1 MKILVINIKYL
12 GDLIITTPA
21 LRALRNSYLDAE
33 IIVMVRNGFEDVF
46 KYNPDVDGIISF
58 NPQIKG
64 KKSIKKLIEGIKFF
78 SKIQKEK
85 FDVVIALHPGDRI
98 AFLSWLS
105 RAKIRIAPRKQ
116 NFSFLFNKKVDVL
129 EDSISYI
136 DYYSKIVESFNVKV
150 GSKETEFFI
159 SEKEIKWAEEFFINN
174 SLNGKEVLCIHPG
187 ASEPSKVWK
196 KENFIELINLLKQK
210 SSLKIL
216 LISGPADIQIC
227 NSILSETHDVTFYYS
242 ESILNTAALLKK
254 SSLLLTHDTGTRHLA
269 VALKVPVL
277 ALMPDDNSKCWDFY
291 SEADKHYSL
300 IGQRIKNDNESFL
313 SNIKVEQV
321 YDEIGEILNLW

>member
-12 GDLIITTPA
+12 GDLIISTPA
-21 LRALRNSYLDAE
+21 LRALRNSYLNAE
-33 IIVMVRNGFEDVF
+33 IIVMVRNGFEDVL
-46 KYNPDVDGIISF
+46 KYNPYINGIITF

-78 SKIQKEK
+78 FKIRKEK

-105 RAKIRIAPRKQ
+105 QAKIRIAPRKQ
-116 NFSFLFNKKVDVL
+116 NFSFLLNKKVDVL

-136 DYYSKIVESFNVKV
+136 DYYNKIIESFNVKV
-150 GSKETEFFI
+150 DSKTTEFFI

-174 SLNGKEVLCIHPG
+174 CLNDKEVLCIHPG

-196 KENFIELINLLKQK
+196 KENFIKLINLLKQK

-216 LISGPADIQIC
+216 LISGPADILVC
-227 NSILSETHDVTFYYS
+227 NAILSDTQDIIFYYS

-269 VALKVPVL
+269 IALKVPVL

-291 SEADKHYSL
+291 SEEERHYSL
-300 IGQRIKNDNESFL
+300 IGKRIKNDNESFL
-313 SNIKVEQV
+313 SNIQVEQV
-321 YDEIGEILNLW
+321 YDKIGEILNLW

>member
-12 GDLIITTPA
+12 GDLIISTPA
-21 LRALRNSYLDAE
+21 LRALRNKYLDAE

-46 KYNPDVDGIISF
+46 KYNPNVNSIISF

-64 KKSIKKLIEGIKFF
+64 KKSIKKFLEGLRFF
-78 SKIQKEK
+78 YKIRKEK

-105 RAKIRIAPRKQ
+105 QAKIRIAPRKQ

-129 EDSISYI
+129 EDTISYI
-136 DYYSKIVESFNVKV
+136 DYYNKIVESFNVKV
-150 GSKETEFFI
+150 DSKETEFFI
-159 SEKEIKWAEEFFINN
+159 SEKEIKWAEEFFSIN
-174 SLNGKEVLCIHPG
+174 SLDDKKVLSIHPG
-187 ASEPSKVWK
+187 ASEPSKIWE
-196 KENFIELINLLKQK
+196 KENFISLINLLKQK

-216 LISGPADIQIC
+216 LLSGPNDIQIC
-227 NSILSETHDVTFYYS
+227 NSILKEIHDITFYYS
-242 ESILNTAALLKK
+242 NSILNTAALLKK

-277 ALMPDDNSKCWDFY
+277 ALMPDDNSQCWNFY
-291 SEADKHYSL
+291 SEADKHYSI
-300 IGQRIKNDNESFL
+300 IGKRIINDSESFL
-313 SNIKVEQV
+313 GDIKVEQV
-321 YDEIGEILNLW
+321 YNKIREILNIW